1 MAVTIS
7 KMCNSEF
14 NEGGEFYLAGLSTD
28 TKPTEVHG
36 FPVGLNSLFLELDT
50 GDFYYFDGTDWTK
63 VGEAPTVEEPLG

>member
-50 GDFYYFDGTDWTK
+50 GDFYYFDGEDWTK
-63 VGEAPTVEEPLG
+63 VGQAPSSDE